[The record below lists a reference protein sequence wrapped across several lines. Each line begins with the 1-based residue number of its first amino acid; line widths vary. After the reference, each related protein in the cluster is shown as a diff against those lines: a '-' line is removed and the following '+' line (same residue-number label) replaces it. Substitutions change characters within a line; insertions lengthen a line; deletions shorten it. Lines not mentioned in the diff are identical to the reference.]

1 LLGTVV
7 NSLAIIVG
15 SLIGLM
21 CGGFIPDRYHTT
33 VLHSIGLAV
42 ILIGLKM
49 AFKTDELLLVILS
62 MAIGG
67 AIGELLRVEDGLENL
82 GRWFEIYFIIKRLLT
97 FV

>member
-1 LLGTVV
+1 MLGTVV

-21 CGGFIPDRYHTT
+21 CGGFTPDRYHTT

>member
-1 LLGTVV
+1 MEVLF
-7 NSLAIIVG
+7 
-15 SLIGLM
+15 LIN
-21 CGGFIPDRYHTT
+21 IAYPT

-62 MAIGG
+62 MAIGS
-67 AIGELLRVEDGLENL
+67 AIGELLRIEDGLENL
-82 GRWFEIYFIIKRLLT
+82 GRWCEIYFIIKRLLT

>member
-1 LLGTVV
+1 
-7 NSLAIIVG
+7 
-15 SLIGLM
+15 M
-21 CGGFIPDRYHTT
+21 CGGFIPHKYHTT

-62 MAIGG
+62 TAIGS
-67 AIGELLRVEDGLENL
+67 AIGELLRIEDGLENL